1 MIPDKSMH
9 IKGTDCH
16 GTKQNKA
23 RITTMFCANMD
34 GSEKCKMAVIGKFK
48 NPHCFKGVHSLPV
61 TYYSQRKAWMDTDL
75 FFKWLGQFDDRY
87 YRQGRKVLLFVD
99 NVSSHKDELTLK
111 ATTVKFFPPNT
122 TSKLQPM
129 DQGVIR
135 SCKTHYRRRLLKRLI
150 ADIEA
155 GRDHEISLKD
165 GIDLLS
171 RAWDDVKPETVAN
184 CFRKA
189 GFKVAEADD
198 TMPAGD
204 EPSGTEGPDS
214 TAESRSVWDFIARE
228 FNLNDV
234 GFDDYVAVDEN
245 VPTSDELS
253 DAEIAASVS
262 SAVPMPEDDA
272 TNHLTDDPEPPPI
285 PTPSEAWQK
294 FKDIRRFLETSDLDS
309 STSLA
314 LDRMEDAILNRNIAA
329 KMKQT
334 KITDFFP

>member
-1 MIPDKSMH
+1 
-9 IKGTDCH
+9 
-16 GTKQNKA
+16 
-23 RITTMFCANMD
+23 
-34 GSEKCKMAVIGKFK
+34 
-48 NPHCFKGVHSLPV
+48 
-61 TYYSQRKAWMDTDL
+61 MDTDL

-155 GRDHEISLKD
+155 DGDHEISLKD

-245 VPTSDELS
+245 VPTSGELS

-285 PTPSEAWQK
+285 PTPK
-294 FKDIRRFLETSDLDS
+294 
-309 STSLA
+309 
-314 LDRMEDAILNRNIAA
+314 
-329 KMKQT
+329 
-334 KITDFFP
+334 